1 MWVGIKLLCKYFNIQ
16 YLFEFTV
23 EVVCVI
29 YYEGDSEQDGEQQR
43 QGCQYWWGLTVVYF
57 VTQT

>member
-1 MWVGIKLLCKYFNIQ
+1 MWVGIKLLCKYFNSQ
-16 YLFEFTV
+16 YLFESTV

-43 QGCQYWWGLTVVYF
+43 QGRQYW
-57 VTQT
+57 

>member
-16 YLFEFTV
+16 YLFESTV

-43 QGCQYWWGLTVVYF
+43 QGRQYWWGLTVVYF